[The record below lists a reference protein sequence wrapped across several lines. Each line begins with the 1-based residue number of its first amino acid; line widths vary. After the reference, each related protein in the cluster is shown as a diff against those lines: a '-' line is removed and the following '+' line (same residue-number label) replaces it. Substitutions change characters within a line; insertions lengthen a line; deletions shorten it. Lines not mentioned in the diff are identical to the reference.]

1 MYDEEQRL
9 LEEQRQP
16 DARTQQIL
24 NRVRQI
30 IARKNTQFIL
40 DHQHDSLEQLS
51 AYLKACMED
60 IGHPPARVEVIGG
73 DYIEYRFG
81 SWQKAL
87 RSFYSGAVSVNL
99 KNPPSFANR
108 KIVRDLYAALDSQ
121 LQRTDAA
128 CTEEVRA

>member
-1 MYDEEQRL
+1 MHDEEQRQQ
-9 LEEQRQP
+9 E
-16 DARTQQIL
+16 ARAQQIL
-24 NRVRQI
+24 DRVRQI

-51 AYLKACMED
+51 AYLKACMDD

-87 RSFYSGAVSVNL
+87 RSFYDGKASANL
-99 KNPPSFANR
+99 KNPPPFRTR
-108 KIVRDLYAALDSQ
+108 KIVRDLCAALEAQ
-121 LQRTDAA
+121 
-128 CTEEVRA
+128 EVQA